1 MKSKIIVAITTLAIV
16 LTTLG
21 MYMTHIPNTSAAAA
35 PPRTYSVIVLDQSRN
50 EEISLR
56 HAWEAHGE
64 VGSSIPWET
73 MPAKGDTFSL
83 SVSATTP
90 AYPMLKTT
98 SVSGMNDAH
107 ISGMN
112 VNGVWGGGVITLTM
126 QNGTQITLNPF
137 SPQSGLTIQEK

>member
-21 MYMTHIPNTSAAAA
+21 VYMTHIPNTSAAAA
-35 PPRTYSVIVLDQSRN
+35 TPRTYSVIVLDQSRN

-73 MPAKGDTFSL
+73 MPAKGDVFSL

-90 AYPMLKTT
+90 AYAMLHTK
-98 SVSGMNDAH
+98 SVSGLTNAS

-112 VNGVWGGGVITLTM
+112 VSGVWNGSAITLAM